1 MLLDG
6 APGVLSSASRA
17 TRSPPFDYGVV
28 FFVSFSL
35 LLSAV

>member
-17 TRSPPFDYGVV
+17 ARSPV